1 MTLVRLFLAWLFWL
15 IVCGSAMAQ
24 TTAQAEGTAPDPP
37 VAYPSVTFG
46 VMSFIE
52 YSASLHEQ
60 DGFNAFD
67 VTRGYLNIRAQLSDR
82 VQFRF
87 TPDVR
92 PTTDASLDRNLALRL
107 EYASLDVVVKDGV
120 QAMFGLHEMPWLTFE
135 QSVNRYRV
143 LGPFFAER
151 LGLIPGPTDL
161 GASVRATNGRTDVH
175 VGVYNGEGYGRA
187 ERDQYKS
194 IDGRATFRPFDA
206 DRLRG
211 NVTISGFYQYG
222 WYARDRPR
230 NVAIVMGTYE
240 NTNILATAQYLSAT
254 DNPFVAVDIDRRGLS
269 LFGEGRQ
276 GPTGWAGIAGID
288 FVDVDASS
296 DGDAQRRLIFGG
308 AHWSQ
313 VGTGRLG
320 VVVTLEQTVQSSNSQ
335 LLGRRLLA
343 QAHVEF

>member
-1 MTLVRLFLAWLFWL
+1 MTFVNRLSLTSLVCL
-15 IVCGSAMAQ
+15 IACAPAVAQ
-24 TTAQAEGTAPDPP
+24 TTAQAEGAAPDPP
-37 VAYPSVTFG
+37 TAYPSVTFG
-46 VMSFIE
+46 VQSFVQ
-52 YSASLHEQ
+52 YAASLHEQ
-60 DGFNAFD
+60 QGFNAFD
-67 VTRGYLNIRAQLSDR
+67 VTRGYLNIRAQMSDR

-87 TPDVR
+87 VPDVR

-107 EYASLDVVVKDGV
+107 EFASLDFEVKDNV
-120 QAMFGLHEMPWLTFE
+120 QVMFGLHETPWLWFE

-143 LGPFFAER
+143 IGPFFAER

-161 GASVRATNGRTDVH
+161 GASVKATNGRTEVH
-175 VGVYNGEGYGRA
+175 FGIYNGEGYGRA
-187 ERDQYKS
+187 ERDKYKS

-206 DRLRG
+206 ESLRG

-240 NTNILATAQYLSAT
+240 NTNLLATAQYLSAT

-269 LFGEGRQ
+269 FFGEARR
-276 GPTGWAGIAGID
+276 GPTGWAAVGGID
-288 FVDVDASS
+288 FVDPDASNGS
-296 DGDAQRRLIFGG
+296 DGQRRLIFGG

-320 VVVTLEQTVQSSNSQ
+320 VVVTLEQTSANSQ
-335 LLGRRLLA
+335 LLQRRLLA
-343 QAHVEF
+343 QTHVEF